1 MKLRIRDTRGSAMV
15 EMALTTPLFMLLIFG
30 SFELGRIAYFAIEVQ
45 TASRAGA
52 SYGSVNL
59 GNDSASSTTVQQ
71 AAKNDVRDL
80 TNMTSLTVNTPITE
94 CVCETIN
101 TSSGTASFSG
111 FLSCTNATITSC
123 TGGDSTT
130 QYYNIRYIK
139 VDTQAT
145 VDPLIH
151 IPGLP
156 KTYTLFGST
165 RMRVLEN

>member
-15 EMALTTPLFMLLIFG
+15 EMAMTMPLFLLLIMG
-30 SFELGRIAYFAIEVQ
+30 SFELGRLAYFAIEVQ

-59 GNDSASSTTVQQ
+59 GNDSASSTNVQQ
-71 AAKNDVRDL
+71 AAKNDVPDL
-80 TNMTSLTVNTPITE
+80 TNMTSLTVSTPVTE
-94 CVCETIN
+94 CVCETIT

-111 FLSCTNATITSC
+111 FLSCTDATINAC
-123 TGGDSTT
+123 TGGNSST

-145 VDPLIH
+145 VDPMVHL
-151 IPGLP
+151 PGLP
-156 KTYTLFGST
+156 KTYTLFGTT